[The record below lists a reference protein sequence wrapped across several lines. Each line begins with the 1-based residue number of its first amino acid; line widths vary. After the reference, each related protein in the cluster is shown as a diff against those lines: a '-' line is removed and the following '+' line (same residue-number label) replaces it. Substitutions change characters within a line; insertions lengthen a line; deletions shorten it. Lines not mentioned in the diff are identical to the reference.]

1 MELENSITVSED
13 ILIAIDKV
21 IGGKSSRS
29 EFIEGIL
36 RRHLYKRFKKTRDL
50 QDLQIINNNSEYLN
64 KEAEDV
70 LTYHV
75 GL

>member
-36 RRHLYKRFKKTRDL
+36 RRHLYKRFQKTRDL